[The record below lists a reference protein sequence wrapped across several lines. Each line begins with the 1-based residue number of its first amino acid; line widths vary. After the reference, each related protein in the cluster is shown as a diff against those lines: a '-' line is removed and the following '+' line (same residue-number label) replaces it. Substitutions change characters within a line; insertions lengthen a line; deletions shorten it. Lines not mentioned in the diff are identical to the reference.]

1 VCKLCACTPSALQDE
16 SLHRTH
22 ESIDLS
28 DWVDVSFK
36 RNTPVQRNGFDCG
49 IFMCKTADFL
59 AQDAKLTFS
68 QVSPERPVHT
78 SRACAPTAL
87 KTFVARCTG

>member
-1 VCKLCACTPSALQDE
+1 MCKLCACTPSALQDE

-68 QVSPERPVHT
+68 QVSPARPVTQVVH
-78 SRACAPTAL
+78 APPPP
-87 KTFVARCTG
+87 